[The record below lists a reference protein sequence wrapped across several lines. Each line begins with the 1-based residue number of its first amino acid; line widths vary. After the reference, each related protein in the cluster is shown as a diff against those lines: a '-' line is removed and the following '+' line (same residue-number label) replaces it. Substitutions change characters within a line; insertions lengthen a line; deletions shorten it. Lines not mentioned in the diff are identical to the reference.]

1 MIHYFTQLDHQIF
14 TFVNQTL
21 AATWLDP
28 IMKFLSSKW
37 MFIPIYVLAVL
48 KIVQIYKSKFWMPVM
63 VCLIAFG
70 LADSISSK
78 VFKPVFKRTRPAH
91 YAELAPRLP
100 DGMPGSKYGFVS
112 SHAANTFAV
121 YPLLALLI
129 FSVYDQS
136 KKRLVSNKK
145 WQILAYT
152 IAALVA
158 YSRVYNGVHWPADVF
173 FGALFGILIGKISL
187 LIWNKWFVTKA
198 IES

>member
-1 MIHYFTQLDHQIF
+1 MIQYFTQLDHQLF
-14 TFVNQTL
+14 NLVNQSWS
-21 AATWLDP
+21 ANWLDP

-37 MFIPIYVLAVL
+37 MFIPIYIFAIF
-48 KIVQIYKSKFWMPVM
+48 KMFQIYKSKFWMPVLI
-63 VCLIAFG
+63 CLIAFG

-91 YAELAPRLP
+91 YTELSPRLP

-121 YPLLALLI
+121 YPLLALMI

-136 KKRLVSNKK
+136 KKRLVPNRK
-145 WQILAYT
+145 WQFFAFFISG
-152 IAALVA
+152 LVA

-173 FGALFGILIGKISL
+173 FGAILGLLIGKL
-187 LIWNKWFVTKA
+187 CLFIWNNWAVTKA